1 MTRVLDPKHVETSD
15 LLNPCLRLDP
25 NMACSQYSFHC
36 MVEQDL
42 GPDAEYL
49 KQWKEQETEPVDM
62 EVEVETIDAESSPA
76 QVQLHQT
83 INCFVQVPM
92 GIFGIVI
99 INHQSLKVLNG
110 AFMKEPLSA
119 PIRPPIAAPK
129 PAAVDGA
136 TDCAANPREQLVLIE
151 PWKKRI

>member
-76 QVQLHQT
+76 CAGAVTSNNQLFCSSSHGYLW
-83 INCFVQVPM
+83 N
-92 GIFGIVI
+92 
-99 INHQSLKVLNG
+99 NHHQSSVPEGVEWCLHER
-110 AFMKEPLSA
+110 ATFRPDSA
-119 PIRPPIAAPK
+119 TNCSPK
-129 PAAVDGA
+129 ASSS
-136 TDCAANPREQLVLIE
+136 
-151 PWKKRI
+151 

>member
-1 MTRVLDPKHVETSD
+1 MPI
-15 LLNPCLRLDP
+15 RLDP

-49 KQWKEQETEPVDM
+49 KQWKQHGSEPVDM
-62 EVEVETIDAESSPA
+62 EVEVETIDVEPSPA

-92 GIFGIVI
+92 GIFGIII
-99 INHQSLKVLNG
+99 INH
-110 AFMKEPLSA
+110 
-119 PIRPPIAAPK
+119 
-129 PAAVDGA
+129 
-136 TDCAANPREQLVLIE
+136 
-151 PWKKRI
+151 